1 MSRTMFTKAV
11 NPTLA
16 SGVSFTQILSCIP
29 VLAKLLDHQDTD
41 VLTHTCWATAFIAD
55 GPNIRIQK
63 IVDGGLVQ
71 KLVELMMHDDMN
83 VRTPALR
90 AVGNILTGDDSQTQ
104 VHALYYNSYTAV

>member
-1 MSRTMFTKAV
+1 MSRTMYTKAV

-41 VLTHTCWATAFIAD
+41 VLTHCCWATAFIAD

-90 AVGNILTGDDSQTQ
+90 AVGNILTGDDAQTQ
-104 VHALYYNSYTAV
+104 VHV